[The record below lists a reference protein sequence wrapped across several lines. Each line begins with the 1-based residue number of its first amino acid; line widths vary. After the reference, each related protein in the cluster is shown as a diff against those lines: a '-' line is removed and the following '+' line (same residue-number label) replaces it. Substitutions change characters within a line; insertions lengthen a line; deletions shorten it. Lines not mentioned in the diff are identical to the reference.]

1 MLSYKK
7 TETVKKFI
15 LILITIFLAYLTA
28 FYTTGKEHGYSDPFA
43 IDSLFNNLIP
53 EKKTNFEK
61 GINYFE
67 KQNYDKALNYF
78 FDALS
83 DKEQKANYY
92 IGYIYNKQKNYD
104 DAMIYLE
111 KAVNYEPENA
121 DAYLQKGIAEYNLQD
136 YTNAVNDLYFS
147 TELNSENPEAYYY
160 LAESYYAR
168 GKNIVALQAIE
179 TALEYDSL
187 NTDYHN
193 EAASIAYNAKDYEKA
208 LFHYKK
214 YADSFPDDKYTM
226 LNIGLCYNKTG
237 NKDSAVYWYDKTIE
251 KYPDYSMVYNNKGWI
266 LQTEG
271 KYDAAIKL
279 YDKALKYDSS
289 NEYAVWNRADSYFAI
304 GKYDKAIKDYQK
316 AYNLNND
323 YYNALYYIA
332 LCYEKL
338 NDKENA
344 LKYYQQFLQ
353 QAGSDNKYFTKA
365 ENKIRTL
372 KR

>member
-1 MLSYKK
+1 M
-7 TETVKKFI
+7 
-15 LILITIFLAYLTA
+15 AYLTA

-43 IDSLFNNLIP
+43 IDSLFNF
-53 EKKTNFEK
+53 KKNTSISDNQTNFEK

-67 KQNYDKALNYF
+67 KQDYDNALNYF

-83 DKEQKANYY
+83 DEEQKANYY
-92 IGYIYNKQKNYD
+92 IGYIYNKQNNYD
-104 DAMIYLE
+104 VAMIYLE
-111 KAVNYEPENA
+111 EAVNYEPKNA
-121 DAYLQKGIAEYNLQD
+121 DAWLQKGIAEYNLKK
-136 YTNAVNDLYFS
+136 YNISVNDLYFS
-147 TELNSENPEAYYY
+147 TELNSENPETYYY
-160 LAESYYAR
+160 LAKSYYAK

-187 NTDYHN
+187 NADYHY
-193 EAASIAYNAKDYEKA
+193 EAASIAYNTYDFKKA

-214 YADSFPDDKYTM
+214 YAEYFPDDKYTM
-226 LNIGLCYNKTG
+226 LNIGLCYNKSG

-251 KYPDYSMVYNNKGWI
+251 KYPDYSLAYNNKGWI
-266 LQTEG
+266 FQTEG
-271 KYDAAIKL
+271 KYDDAIQL

-316 AYNLNND
+316 AYDLNND

-338 NDKENA
+338 SNKENA
-344 LKYYQQFLQ
+344 LEYYQQFLQ
-353 QAGSDNKYFTKA
+353 QASSDNKYFTEA